1 MGKDVVQW
9 CDKCGKIT
17 SDITVYLQQ
26 TDSAHRST
34 DFSSENSVELCSKCL
49 KETKEAFKALKKYLG
64 APLSGI

>member
-34 DFSSENSVELCSKCL
+34 DFSSENSVDLCAKCL
-49 KETKEAFKALKKYLG
+49 EETKEAFKALKQFVS

>member
-1 MGKDVVQW
+1 
-9 CDKCGKIT
+9 
-17 SDITVYLQQ
+17 VYLQQ